1 MNRTGLQLT
10 SRVQFERLT
19 DETDSSIGSGCGLHS
34 KGAEQESND
43 THPDG
48 GACDSGEEQLPSSY
62 MVNDR

>member
-34 KGAEQESND
+34 KGAQQKPDD
-43 THPDG
+43 THADG
-48 GACDSGEEQLPSSY
+48 GTRNTGQEQLPSSY
-62 MVNDR
+62 MIDDR